1 MMRSVVSRAVTSAVS
16 GSLCSVVAGVV
27 LLLSAALSSSA
38 SAYTVKPGDLLIKGV
53 AGASVNVARLNVATK
68 ATPPAG
74 MVLGADLDWSFDGN
88 WSLMTSLRPAL
99 SPGFVD
105 VNGAV
110 GARYRL
116 LQLDAPLI
124 PWASAQVVTAVGG
137 PLGYGDVHVNVGAR
151 VGGGVDY
158 FVTRDL
164 AVGLEV
170 NTEGTVLV
178 APLLAGEASTDVLL
192 GVTFR
197 L

>member
-1 MMRSVVSRAVTSAVS
+1 MIRLAVVVAFAVCGLLSTSA
-16 GSLCSVVAGVV
+16 A
-27 LLLSAALSSSA
+27 
-38 SAYTVKPGDLLIKGV
+38 AYTVKPGDLLLKPV
-53 AGASVNVARLNVATK
+53 TGASINVARLNVATK

-105 VNGAV
+105 VNLGV

-124 PWASAQVVTAVGG
+124 PWASAQVVTAVGA
-137 PLGYGDVHVNVGAR
+137 PLGYGDAHVNVGAR

-158 FVTRDL
+158 FVMRDV
-164 AVGLEV
+164 AVGVEV
-170 NTEGTVLV
+170 GSEFTALV
-178 APLLAGEASTDVLL
+178 APLLAGEASTEVLI

>member
-1 MMRSVVSRAVTSAVS
+1 MNRLVV
-16 GSLCSVVAGVV
+16 VV
-27 LLLSAALSSSA
+27 LAACAAFSTTA
-38 SAYTVKPGDLLIKGV
+38 GAYTVKPGDLLLKPV
-53 AGASVNVARLNVATK
+53 TGASINVARLNVATK

-88 WSLMTSLRPAL
+88 WSLMASLRPTL

-105 VNGAV
+105 GNLGV

-124 PWASAQVVTAVGG
+124 PWASAQAVVAVGA
-137 PLGYGDVHVNVGAR
+137 PLGYGDAHVNVGAR

-158 FVTRDL
+158 FVMRDV
-164 AVGLEV
+164 AVGVEV
-170 NTEGTVLV
+170 QSELTALV
-178 APLLAGEASTDVLL
+178 APLAAAEASTEVLL

>member
-1 MMRSVVSRAVTSAVS
+1 MRFH
-16 GSLCSVVAGVV
+16 VVASVFGA
-27 LLLSAALSSSA
+27 LLLSSSA
-38 SAYTVKPGDLLIKGV
+38 SAYTVKPGDLLVKGI

-74 MVLGADLDWSFDGN
+74 MLIGADLDWSFDGN
-88 WSLMTSLRPAL
+88 WSLMASVRPVL
-99 SPGFVD
+99 SPGFIDGNV
-105 VNGAV
+105 GI

-124 PWASAQVVTAVGG
+124 PWASAQLITAVGG
-137 PLGYGDVHVNVGAR
+137 PLGYGDLHVNVGAR

-164 AVGLEV
+164 AVGVEV
-170 NTEGTVLV
+170 NTEGSALL
-178 APLLAGEASTDVLL
+178 APLVGAEASTDVLF

>member
-1 MMRSVVSRAVTSAVS
+1 MSVRTALAAVV
-16 GSLCSVVAGVV
+16 VVAALGAVD
-27 LLLSAALSSSA
+27 AA
-38 SAYTVKPGDLLIKGV
+38 AYTVKPGDLLIKGV
-53 AGASVNVARLNVATK
+53 SGASVNVARLNVATK

-74 MVLGADLDWSFDGN
+74 MVVGADLDWSFDGN
-88 WSLMTSLRPAL
+88 WALMTSLRPVL
-99 SPGFVD
+99 SPGFIDGNV
-105 VNGAV
+105 GV
-110 GARYRL
+110 GARYRA

-124 PWASAQVVTAVGG
+124 PWASAQLTAAVGG

-164 AVGLEV
+164 AVGVEV
-170 NTEGTVLV
+170 ATDVSGLFV
-178 APLLAGEASTDVLL
+178 PLPALEASTEMLL